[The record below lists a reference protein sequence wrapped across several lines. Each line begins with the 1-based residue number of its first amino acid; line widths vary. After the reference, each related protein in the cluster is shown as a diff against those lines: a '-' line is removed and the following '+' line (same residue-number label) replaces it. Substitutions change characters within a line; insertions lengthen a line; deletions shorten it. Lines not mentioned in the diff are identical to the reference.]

1 MATISETEL
10 QKRLHKLEYGSS
22 TSSPLIKRVDDQYEY
37 TRDYVYVAYAS
48 NLTNLD
54 VTTGGIP
61 SQTDAVDFQYSP
73 YTTGGALLS
82 YMGHFISRSIHPS
95 GDPTDY
101 TWESTAGNTGFIASE
116 RQYSTS
122 TDLKVNIGD
131 PQTKPLLWATLT
143 AVEAVPSTAIWL
155 AERHQLNYVY
165 SSWDVTPISNYVSTT
180 FLTTGAVTADKIGAN
195 EVSAG
200 KINVDDKIEL
210 GNVNDSGVYYNK
222 TTLNDASA
230 GLFLGTDTSG
240 SNTIA
245 GLNIGNLLSYIK
257 MTSEVGTGGTSEV
270 VLANTKFLAT
280 AGADVTQTYKSVGTR
295 TLDISGLGAGAV
307 IEFSVWGSG
316 GGGSSNGGT
325 TGTSGDGDDP
335 LVTYGYADGSAGAAA
350 TLKVINSSSG
360 TSTIATSAGGAGGT
374 GNTGSATAGSGGDA
388 TGTPDP
394 SPNANG
400 GNGGAG
406 ETSATAPI
414 FNMNGGNGGTAAVAT
429 VGTVAASSEYTTVT
443 GDTTLQIVIGAGG
456 AGGLGDS
463 VQGGAARS
471 GFTGGVGYVEF
482 SISTG
487 GGSTEVFSIDTD
499 VITADVDIV
508 VNGNITADEV
518 IDRSDRRLKSDI
530 TPIGHAL
537 EIVNE
542 LQGVMYTKK
551 STGRRESGVIAQD
564 VREVF
569 PFVVSEGDDGY
580 LSVAYGRMVGL
591 LIEAVK
597 DLSKQVDELKKG
609 D

>member
-10 QKRLHKLEYGSS
+10 QKRLHKLEYNSS
-22 TSSPLIKRVDDQYEY
+22 TSSPLVQRVGDQYEY

-48 NLTNLD
+48 SLTSLGND
-54 VTTGGIP
+54 GKIANQSDATG
-61 SQTDAVDFQYSP
+61 FQYSP
-73 YTTGGALLS
+73 YTTGGVLLT
-82 YMGHFISRSIHPS
+82 YMGHFISRSVHPS

-101 TWESTAGNTGFIASE
+101 IWESTAGNTGFIASE

-122 TDLKVNIGD
+122 TDLKINIGD

-195 EVSAG
+195 EVKAG
-200 KINVDDKIEL
+200 KIDVDDKIQL

-230 GLFLGTDTSG
+230 GLFLGTDTTG

-245 GLNIGNLLSYIK
+245 GLHIGNLLSYIK
-257 MTSEVGTGGTSEV
+257 MTSEVGTGGVSEV
-270 VLANTKFLAT
+270 TLANTKFLAT
-280 AGADVTQTYKSVGTR
+280 AGANVTQTYKSVGTR
-295 TLDISGLGAGAV
+295 TLDISGLAVGTSIPYKIWGA
-307 IEFSVWGSG
+307 G
-316 GGGSSNGGT
+316 GGGASNGGT
-325 TGTSGDGDDP
+325 TGTSGDANDP
-335 LVTYGYADGSAGAAA
+335 LVTYTYSSGSAG
-350 TLKVINSSSG
+350 TD
-360 TSTIATSAGGAGGT
+360 STIKRINNSTGSDVTSLIGTGTGGAGGT
-374 GNTGSATAGSGGDA
+374 GNTGSATAGTGGDA

-394 SPNANG
+394 SPNSNG

-406 ETSATAPI
+406 ETSATAPV
-414 FNMNGGNGGTAAVAT
+414 FTMNGGNGGTAAVVLT
-429 VGTVAASSEYTTVT
+429 GTYTTVA
-443 GDTTLQIVIGAGG
+443 GDITLQVDIGAGG
-456 AGGLGDS
+456 AGGLGDTA
-463 VQGGAARS
+463 QGAAARS
-471 GFTGGVGYVEF
+471 GYTGGVGYTEF
-482 SISTG
+482 SISSG

-530 TPIGHAL
+530 VPIKGAL
-537 EIVNE
+537 ETVKR
-542 LQGVMYTKK
+542 LQGVMYTKN
-551 STGRRESGVIAQD
+551 STGRRESGVVAQD
-564 VREVF
+564 VQKAF
-569 PFVVSEGDDGY
+569 PFVVSEADDGY
-580 LSVAYGRMVGL
+580 LSVAYGRLVGL

-597 DLSKQVDELKKG
+597 DLTKQVDELKKG